1 MSTSTAEAK
10 RRQAPTP
17 EPEKRIV
24 LVADIV
30 SISENTAIPGS
41 IGLIEFVAKET
52 GIPARFMVTGP
63 LFPGAAAVSK
73 GSAYMVTGRQ
83 VDRWFEFAS
92 IEPFE
97 G

>member
-10 RRQAPTP
+10 HRQAHAP
-17 EPEKRIV
+17 EPEKRII
-24 LVADIV
+24 LVADIM

-41 IGLIEFVAKET
+41 IGLIEVIATET

-73 GSAYMVTGRQ
+73 GSAYTVTGRQ
-83 VDRWFEFAS
+83 VDRWFEFTS
-92 IEPFE
+92 IEPV
-97 G
+97 GD